1 MKHPGIPENFYQ
13 KLTVPKGL
21 EDAHK
26 WMCIHQH
33 NLDDYQLQIEL
44 NELEMAM
51 LCDNEAPLP
60 YNEERFRDL
69 EEKKLKLLMSKRFHQ
84 NAKHCYW
91 YWLQETEK

>member
-1 MKHPGIPENFYQ
+1 
-13 KLTVPKGL
+13 
-21 EDAHK
+21 
-26 WMCIHQH
+26 
-33 NLDDYQLQIEL
+33 
-44 NELEMAM
+44 MAM

-91 YWLQETEK
+91 YMDRDFKTW